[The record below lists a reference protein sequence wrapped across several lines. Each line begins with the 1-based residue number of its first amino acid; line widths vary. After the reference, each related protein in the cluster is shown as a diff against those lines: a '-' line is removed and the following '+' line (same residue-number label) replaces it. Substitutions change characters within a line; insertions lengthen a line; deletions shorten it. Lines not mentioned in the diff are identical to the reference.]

1 MHSGFTGV
9 TITPAVTGNGY
20 LWHRSNE
27 SICAATLLDLLTPT
41 VKDGRLSK
49 DSLDQFTVGAAV
61 MRSTIAEWH
70 AKQGHDFAI
79 LAERLERLKADPQDI
94 LRTRWAAA
102 SHSAH
107 ASAIH
112 RMAIPASP

>member
-1 MHSGFTGV
+1 MHSGFTGA
-9 TITPAVTGNGY
+9 TITLAVTGNGC
-20 LWHRSNE
+20 LWRRSNE
-27 SICAATLLDLLTPT
+27 SIYAATLPDLLTPT

-49 DSLDQFTVGAAV
+49 GSPDQFTVGAAV

-70 AKQGHDFAI
+70 AKQGHDFQL

-107 ASAIH
+107 ASAVH
-112 RMAIPASP
+112 RMAIPTFP